1 MNYLIVAA
9 ILILSAHATDY
20 DWSKV
25 EATVEAYRM
34 SGAFPGGILR
44 VSNTTHTIYNLPF
57 GQLSHN

>member
-20 DWSKV
+20 DWGKV

-34 SGAFPGGILR
+34 SGAFAGGILR